1 MAIYVDKD
9 LNIELYKGDTDSLV
23 FRNLPHDKIYSVYF
37 SIFNEDNGKILYEMP
52 ANEFNQ
58 TSGSATFCFTQ
69 SITNDLKV
77 GEHTWAL
84 KMCCAAENV
93 ENTVVPKLEVVNG
106 EIVQQPSP
114 MFTVLD
120 KRVEGV

>member
-23 FRNLPHDKIYSVYF
+23 FRNLPKDKSYSVYF
-37 SIFNEDNGKILYEMP
+37 SIFNEDNGKIIKELS

-58 TSGSATFCFTQ
+58 TSGTATFCFTQ
-69 SITNDLKV
+69 SITNDFKV
-77 GEHTWAL
+77 GENTWAL
-84 KMCCAAENV
+84 KMCYPAENI
-93 ENTVVPKLEVVNG
+93 ENTIVPKLEVVNG

-114 MFTVLD
+114 MFTVLE